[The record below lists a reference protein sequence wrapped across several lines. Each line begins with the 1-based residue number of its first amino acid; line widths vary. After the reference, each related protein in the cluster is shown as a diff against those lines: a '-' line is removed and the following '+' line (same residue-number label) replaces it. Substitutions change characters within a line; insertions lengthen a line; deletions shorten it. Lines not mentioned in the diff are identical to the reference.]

1 MASISNENE
10 KQIRD
15 NINVSVL
22 IVGQDAEPFE
32 AAWNPETKRLSW
44 TATELPHSFLTLQV
58 NDKTDYV
65 VTAGKRWH
73 PNPDGYVFLS
83 EHSTQIAFHGDGA
96 EPKSIAYNPDPF
108 TNIISGF
115 AVDLSNKSLTTC
127 TLALRASL
135 DLVNPSWETSE
146 INLGFIL
153 PDVTPETLQFIA
165 TTVDGAYISYSSW
178 YSDTSDTA
186 ATRRIFTCT
195 TKGITLNGGN
205 EITLTGVDQSE
216 KLSKNQAPRYFS
228 FDQMEGIPRLYALFR
243 SFITNAGIDDV
254 TAEEDPPAATSGTSE
269 TRSVFLTERAYSSY
283 ILFFMRHMAV
293 ETGLGGYAFWP
304 RYVDAGRPTVTW
316 SYPEA
321 KWGISEEECGNIQWS
336 YEPAIRKFS
345 MDNDAAESPA
355 TRKDIETKE
364 VKEGRKYWF
373 DMQDPYRAF
382 QCTNGTIL
390 YSNALRVKIK
400 ATATGDA
407 TLSGIPI
414 EIYDNGLG
422 QDTFTFGDYG
432 QAITEDGEWYFENAC
447 ANVDKDG
454 GTRIDF
460 AARADVYDHYQAGNI
475 TQTVTFT
482 WKGDP
487 RMQPLDIFIFSHPDG
502 TSEAWT
508 IGSITLDHTGGGL
521 SAEITARRGVL

>member
-1 MASISNENE
+1 M
-10 KQIRD
+10 
-15 NINVSVL
+15 NVSIA
-22 IVGQDAEPFE
+22 IVGADTEAFE
-32 AAWNPETKRLSW
+32 ATWNAETRLLTW
-44 TATELPHSFLTLQV
+44 TATGLPHEFLTIVV

-65 VTAGKRWH
+65 VTANKQWH
-73 PNPDGYVFLS
+73 PNPDGFIFIP
-83 EHSTQIAFHGDGA
+83 EHSGNQIEFFGDGA
-96 EPKSIAYNPDPF
+96 APQNPLAPAAV
-108 TNIISGF
+108 SGF
-115 AVDLSNKSLTTC
+115 TVNLSNKSLTTC

-153 PDVTPETLQFIA
+153 PDATPETLQFIA

-178 YSDTSDTA
+178 YSDTSDTT

-254 TAEEDPPAATSGTSE
+254 TAEEDPPAATSGTSA
-269 TRSVFLTERAYSSY
+269 TRSVFLTERVYSSY
-283 ILFFMRHMAV
+283 ILFYMRHLAV
-293 ETGLGGYAFWP
+293 EAGLGGYAFWP

-364 VKEGRKYWF
+364 VKAGRKYWF

-390 YSNALRVKIK
+390 YSNALRVKIQ
-400 ATATGDA
+400 ATATGNA

-460 AARADVYDHYQAGNI
+460 AARADVYDHYQAGSI

-521 SAEITARRGVL
+521 SAEITARRGIL